1 MKVAIVGGGV
11 VGLTTAV
18 IAQNGSFR
26 NADITILASD
36 YDNIVSHVAAGIFRV
51 GASFSS
57 SNEEKVTKKW
67 VENSY
72 EFYDNIRKSD
82 CASYAGVTDI
92 SGYIFANSSAHTV
105 QNHWLE
111 SIVPVYRR
119 ATEEEFQLVNGNW
132 KYGSFFSTLLTQS
145 TLYLPWIK
153 QKLLANRVTFKQKEL
168 NSLKELTGE
177 FDIVINCTGL
187 GARKLCNDRRLV
199 SIRGQVLK
207 VKAPWIKTFFY
218 GELDTYIIPGF
229 HGTVTLGGSRG
240 FDSEN
245 MKLCPYESAAIRER
259 CETLVPSV
267 KDAELLR
274 QEVGLRPHREGG
286 ARIGE
291 GNIVHS
297 DCSNKTIIV
306 HNYGHGGYGVCMAPG
321 TAIATL
327 DTVVELHKVTCSK
340 I

>member
-1 MKVAIVGGGV
+1 M
-11 VGLTTAV
+11 
-18 IAQNGSFR
+18 
-26 NADITILASD
+26 
-36 YDNIVSHVAAGIFRV
+36 
-51 GASFSS
+51 
-57 SNEEKVTKKW
+57 
-67 VENSY
+67 
-72 EFYDNIRKSD
+72 
-82 CASYAGVTDI
+82 
-92 SGYIFANSSAHTV
+92 
-105 QNHWLE
+105 
-111 SIVPVYRR
+111 
-119 ATEEEFQLVNGNW
+119 
-132 KYGSFFSTLLTQS
+132 
-145 TLYLPWIK
+145 
-153 QKLLANRVTFKQKEL
+153 LANGVTFKQKEL

-187 GARKLCNDRRLV
+187 GARKLCDDRRLV

-229 HGTVTLGGSRG
+229 HGMVTLGGSRG

-267 KDAELLR
+267 KDAELLQ

-297 DCSNKTIIV
+297 DCSNKTIVSTLTIKRVTYSQIDSIILFLQIV

-327 DTVVELHKVTCSK
+327 DTVVELHKVTYSK